1 MNYSLSLPFSTLG
14 YGKKVNF
21 TVGAALL
28 GSAKHLSSEQ
38 QRNVNFTR
46 SSAWIS
52 FNGKP
57 TRTLSAKEIGWGTV
71 REWACLEKNDLS
83 LGKAYILLQLVC
95 RLTYE
100 AAWNLCV
107 SISFF
112 SFFFISLRGKWC
124 SCVCVWCTYV
134 YMCFD
139 VIWMHVC
146 RAACIHISMY
156 LWRLTDEVM
165 YLLLLVSTFLLEA
178 RSLSLTQSSQIWLVW
193 LASLFWGSWLC
204 LPNPGITRGPL
215 HLLAI

>member
-124 SCVCVWCTYV
+124 SCVCVCGVHMFICVLMLYEC
-134 YMCFD
+134 MC
-139 VIWMHVC
+139 VELH
-146 RAACIHISMY
+146 
-156 LWRLTDEVM
+156 
-165 YLLLLVSTFLLEA
+165 VSTYPCTCGDLQMRLCICSYWSPRFYL
-178 RSLSLTQSSQIWLVW
+178 RQGLSVW
-193 LASLFWGSWLC
+193 HRAHKFG
-204 LPNPGITRGPL
+204 
-215 HLLAI
+215 